1 MNLRQALF
9 SNILSILHDP
19 FLAPLDHRP
28 GKIGRKFPAPTP
40 MDIEDHPGI
49 QALGINWNVNEI
61 LYIAMV
67 TAWPLITLNKLVL
80 R

>member
-1 MNLRQALF
+1 MRQALF

-19 FLAPLDHRP
+19 FLAPLDHRT
-28 GKIGRKFPAPTP
+28 GKMGRKFPAHTP

-49 QALGINWNVNEI
+49 QSLGINRNVNESLHI
-61 LYIAMV
+61 TMV